1 MLALYLRDVKIA
13 MRAGGSALT
22 GLVFYLAVVAV
33 IPFGVGPDLAL
44 LARIGPAIVWIGA
57 LLSTLIGLERLFKG
71 DFEDGSLD
79 LLLMSDR
86 PLVTVILAKC
96 MAHWSVNV
104 LPLVVLSPLMGLML
118 NMAPLAIGAAALTLL
133 IGSPALTFIGAAG
146 AAIAVSLPRG
156 GLLVPVLVL
165 PLSIPVLIFGVGA
178 TYAAVTAP
186 QPFLPPFLILVAITM
201 ILAVVGTAAAALAL
215 RQGGE

>member
-33 IPFGVGPDLAL
+33 IPFGIGPDLAL
-44 LARIGPAIVWIGA
+44 LARIGPAIIWIGA

-86 PLVTVILAKC
+86 PLVAVVLSKC

-104 LPLVVLSPLMGLML
+104 LPLVVLSPAMGLML
-118 NMAPLAIGAAALTLL
+118 NMTPLAIGAAVLTLL
-133 IGSPALTFIGAAG
+133 AGSPAMTFIGATG

-178 TYAAVTAP
+178 TYAAVTEP

-201 ILAVVGTAAAALAL
+201 ILAVVGTAASALAL